1 MEALGKSRWLA
12 VASTISWVWGVIL
25 ALISISLLVPML
37 AGNIPATGPN
47 LVFALT
53 PLLLA
58 AFAGFNGVGLRRQ
71 RKPYYVI
78 AIVTTLAAVVLL
90 YLLGVGLSIPGI
102 LLNIAILGV
111 VLANTKRFS

>member
-1 MEALGKSRWLA
+1 MESQGKSRWLA
-12 VASTISWVWGVIL
+12 IVSTISWVWGAIL
-25 ALISISLLVPML
+25 ALISISLFVPML
-37 AGNIPATGPN
+37 AGSIPATGPD

-58 AFAGFNGVGLRRQ
+58 VFAGVNGIGLRRQ

-78 AIVTTLAAVVLL
+78 AIVTTLATIVLL
-90 YLLGVGLSIPGI
+90 YFLRVGLSLPGI
-102 LLNIAILGV
+102 FLNICILGV